1 MKDTQ
6 LDTKEEIEVL
16 DMVPAFRK
24 FVILGNQCFLPKTL
38 QRGSN
43 NQPET
48 NEAVH
53 GVESLAPDCSV

>member
-6 LDTKEEIEVL
+6 LDTKKEIEVL

-24 FVILGNQCFLPKTL
+24 FVILGNQCFLHKTL

-43 NQPET
+43 NQSES

-53 GVESLAPDCSV
+53 GVETLAPDC